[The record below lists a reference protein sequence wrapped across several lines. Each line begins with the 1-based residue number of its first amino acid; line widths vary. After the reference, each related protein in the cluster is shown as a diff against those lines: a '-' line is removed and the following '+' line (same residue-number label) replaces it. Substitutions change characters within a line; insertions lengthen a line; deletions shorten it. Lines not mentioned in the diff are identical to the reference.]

1 MIWALLPFVLPIG
14 QSISKDKVWEMV
26 VGGDIML
33 NSVSSSVDVFGSWK
47 PSPQVLFYAN
57 LEIPLTNTRERT
69 RNKTAA
75 EIARRDQYILKADPR
90 HIRNLL
96 KANLDVVSLGNNHAM
111 DGGVTGLQDVLN
123 ILDKNGIPRCGAGMN
138 LQEAMEPAVV
148 TTRTGIKVA
157 FVSHLSFL
165 NQGSINK
172 CGPATESEPGIFGLT
187 LGGKSG
193 PEEFEKLKQIVDDAR
208 KKADLVYVCPHW
220 GIEKMPKPA
229 PFQVSMAHLYI
240 DAGADGVIGN
250 HPHVLQPAEV
260 YKGKPI
266 FYSLGNLV
274 HPRYG
279 NTAVYRVMY
288 DGKEFKSF
296 SFVPLRYSGGRIY
309 RR

>member
-1 MIWALLPFVLPIG
+1 VG
-14 QSISKDKVWEMV
+14 ISASKVPNEKVWEMV

-33 NSVSSSVDVFGSWK
+33 NSVSASTDVFGSWR
-47 PSPQVLFYAN
+47 PSKDVLFYAN
-57 LEIPLTNTRERT
+57 LEIPLTNTSERT
-69 RNKTAA
+69 RRKTPE
-75 EIARRDQYILKADPR
+75 EIARRDQYVLKADPR

-96 KANLDVVSLGNNHAM
+96 KGNLDVVSLGNNHAM
-111 DGGVTGLQDVLN
+111 DGGVSGLNDVLR
-123 ILDKNGIPRCGAGMN
+123 ILDQNKIPRCGAGMN
-138 LQEAMEPAVV
+138 LQEAMEPALV
-148 TTRTGIKVA
+148 TTKTGIKVA

-165 NQGSINK
+165 NQSSINK
-172 CGPATESEPGIFGLT
+172 CSQATEDEPGVFGLT
-187 LGGKSG
+187 LAGKSG
-193 PEEFEKLKQIVDDAR
+193 PTEFERVKAIVDNA
-208 KKADLVYVCPHW
+208 KTKADLVFICPHW
-220 GIEKMPKPA
+220 GIEKMPRPA

-279 NTAVYRVMY
+279 NTAVYRVTY
-288 DGKEFKSF
+288 VDKEFRSY
-296 SFVPLRYSGGRIY
+296 SFVPLRYSAGRIF